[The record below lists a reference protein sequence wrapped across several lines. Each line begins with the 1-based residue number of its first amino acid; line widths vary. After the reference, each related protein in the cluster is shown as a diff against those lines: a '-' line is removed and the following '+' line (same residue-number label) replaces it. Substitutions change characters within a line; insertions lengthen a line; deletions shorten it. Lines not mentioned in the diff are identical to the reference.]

1 MAVTTFTG
9 TGNGTNKLFTFVFD
23 YLDTADIDVYV
34 NGTLTTAYTF
44 AAIKTIEFATAPA
57 NGAEVLIKRTTSD
70 AVLQATFFSGS
81 SIKAADL
88 NDNFNQALYIAQE
101 TANEAANQNTAG
113 LQAQVDALAITAN
126 TAYTTAVTA
135 NDTANAVSTTA
146 GTALTN
152 ANAATVTANTA
163 QTTANAALPKAG
175 GTMTGVIVYNAAQPR
190 LVSGTVIN
198 ASGTSVDF
206 SGIPIWAKRVTVT
219 FKSLSTSTVS
229 GSGIMQCQ
237 LGSLSPVTT
246 GYVGAINR
254 VSGSVQFYNVTTG
267 LGLVSTSGALTNNT
281 GSAVFTLLTGN
292 TWVGVSTGANENA
305 STGVFI
311 SSTSVT
317 LPGTLD
323 SLRLICS
330 STGAPSDTFD
340 NGSVNILYEG

>member
-1 MAVTTFTG
+1 MATTTFTG
-9 TGNGTNKLFTFVFD
+9 TGNGTNKLFTFPFD

-34 NGTLTTAYTF
+34 NGTLTTLFTF
-44 AAIKTIEFATAPA
+44 AGIKTIEFATAPA
-57 NGAEVLIKRTTSD
+57 NGAEVLIKRTTND
-70 AVLQATFFSGS
+70 ATKAATFFPGS
-81 SIKAADL
+81 SVKATDL
-88 NDNFNQALYIAQE
+88 NTNFDQVLYLAQE

-135 NDTANAVSTTA
+135 NDTANAISGTA
-146 GTALTN
+146 STALTN
-152 ANAATVTANTA
+152 ANAATVTANAATV
-163 QTTANAALPKAG
+163 TANAALPKAG
-175 GTMTGVIVYNAAQPR
+175 GAMTGVIVYNAAQPR

-198 ASGTSVDF
+198 VSGTSVDF

-219 FKSLSTSTVS
+219 FKSLSTNSTN
-229 GSGIMQCQ
+229 IIQCQ

-246 GYVGAINR
+246 GYVGALHR
-254 VSGSVQFYNVTTG
+254 SGSQFYNITTG
-267 LGLVSTSGALTNNT
+267 LGLVPATGAISNNT

-292 TWVGVSTGANENA
+292 IWVGTCTALGEVA
-305 STGVFI
+305 SSGFFL

-323 SLRLICS
+323 SLRLIGS

>member
-1 MAVTTFTG
+1 MATTTFTG

-57 NGAEVLIKRTTSD
+57 NGAEILIKRTTSD

-126 TAYTTAVTA
+126 NAYTTAVTA

-152 ANAATVTANTA
+152 ANAATVTANAA

-219 FKSLSTSTVS
+219 FKSLSINASNY
-229 GSGIMQCQ
+229 IQCQ

-246 GYVGAINR
+246 GYVGSLNR
-254 VSGSVQFYNVTTG
+254 SGSQWFNITTG
-267 LGLVSTSGALTNNT
+267 LGLASTSGALPNNT

-292 TWVGVSTGANENA
+292 TWVGTSTVLNETA
-305 STGVFI
+305 SIGFWL

-323 SLRLICS
+323 SLRLIGS
-330 STGAPSDTFD
+330 ATGAPSDTFD
-340 NGSVNILYEG
+340 SGSVNILYEG